1 MAGRGICICIYEI
14 KHKVRRRSSS
24 AAHLAHMTAAC
35 SKGSGG
41 GIFRKITK
49 NQLNQ
54 ARGRAGGGAGATN
67 HTHAATAPRLTPSLK
82 ALEKKGK
89 HFYVFPV
96 KSEVEITLEGQS
108 GRKGGRTS
116 REGEKES
123 VPRLSRYF
131 CQPKTGGGGKV
142 RVLGCFPHVSP
153 QTLLRLCC
161 PLLSSLS
168 SCRRRA
174 AAIRAAND
182 ANGLNAARSI
192 SSSAAK
198 AAAPP
203 SVLSNNLAL
212 FMAFSYYPRVIF
224 YATHCGHFPACR
236 KYFDSQRTRERRRQA
251 GRQIEAAWLGQ
262 LNWR

>member
-1 MAGRGICICIYEI
+1 
-14 KHKVRRRSSS
+14 
-24 AAHLAHMTAAC
+24 MTAAC

-54 ARGRAGGGAGATN
+54 ARGRGRRSRGNKPHTCSDSPQADTLFKSAG
-67 HTHAATAPRLTPSLK
+67 
-82 ALEKKGK
+82 KKGK

-131 CQPKTGGGGKV
+131 CQPKTGGGGEV
-142 RVLGCFPHVSP
+142 SVLGCFPHVSP

-168 SCRRRA
+168 CCRRRA

-192 SSSAAK
+192 SSYAAK
-198 AAAPP
+198 AAAAPP

-236 KYFDSQRTRERRRQA
+236 KYFDSRRTRERRGRGRQA

-262 LNWR
+262 LNWRF